1 LGLIQNRKSQQGVFI
16 GVFALATLV
25 VISLAINFMSNR
37 VNELLV
43 GQSQMISGKQAYWS
57 AYSGM
62 ELLSGSQLA
71 DASNTG
77 TKIYSF
83 SGGTIS
89 IIGESSAALY
99 NGEARTNEHTVTG
112 TDGNSSRQIKW
123 VLESQVSGSALFL
136 KNSNTNQNTD
146 WVNINSIQLAME
158 MNAACD
164 QTVEGH
170 NNETDCD
177 ARADGHTPSSIGH
190 FKPTRYAD
198 GNEVADYTVS
208 FWVRPDFE
216 TMQATIVSLS
226 LTEIG
231 SHEECIVFGVGAA
244 DGDHVEN
251 GTQIGIDTEASDD
264 GVGYLNFHFTDD
276 GNSTTHN
283 INVNDAGGVEWD
295 NTDGTPTQM
304 TSNNWYHVVY
314 YRTVSDGYG
323 YAYVNGVY
331 QGKHLDYG
339 YYTATD
345 RWSLGTDL
353 DPGSPDPTN
362 NFAGLLDEVAVWK
375 IALSKAQIQSLYI
388 QGRTFNVAANIQ
400 GSDLVA
406 YWSFNDE
413 SDPTDDVSSNSNTGD
428 ITGATFTGS

>member
-1 LGLIQNRKSQQGVFI
+1 MAMI
-16 GVFALATLV
+16 GVCDEGDSGHNTKGLCDANANEHENTATGHFN
-25 VISLAINFMSNR
+25 ITYA
-37 VNELLV
+37 V
-43 GQSQMISGKQAYWS
+43 G
-57 AYSGM
+57 
-62 ELLSGSQLA
+62 
-71 DASNTG
+71 
-77 TKIYSF
+77 
-83 SGGTIS
+83 
-89 IIGESSAALY
+89 
-99 NGEARTNEHTVTG
+99 GEA
-112 TDGNSSRQIKW
+112 
-123 VLESQVSGSALFL
+123 
-136 KNSNTNQNTD
+136 
-146 WVNINSIQLAME
+146 
-158 MNAACD
+158 
-164 QTVEGH
+164 
-170 NNETDCD
+170 
-177 ARADGHTPSSIGH
+177 
-190 FKPTRYAD
+190 
-198 GNEVADYTVS
+198 ADYTVS

-216 TMQATIVSLS
+216 TMQDTDGNMPD
-226 LTEIG
+226 TEIG
-231 SHEECIVFGVGAA
+231 SHEACIVFGVGAA

-331 QGKHLDYG
+331 QAKHVDNGFYA
-339 YYTATD
+339 ATD
-345 RWSLGTDL
+345 RWSIGTDL
-353 DPGSPDPTN
+353 DPGDPDPTN

-375 IALSKAQIQSLYI
+375 TALSKAQIQSLYI

-413 SDPTDDVSSNSNTGD
+413 SDTTDDVSSNSNTGD